1 MEIKDQIAIV
11 TGGASGLGAGT
22 VRALAAKGAKVAVLD
37 LNEELAQAVAKEVGG
52 IAVKVDVADSD
63 SVAAALATVRDQLGI
78 ARIVMNIAGI
88 GIGRKITSRKG
99 PHPLDDFMRVIN
111 VNLTGT
117 FDVCRLAATDI
128 TTLEPINEDGERGV
142 FLNVAS
148 IFAFD
153 GPVGDTAYA
162 AAKAGIAGMTLPMA
176 RDLANY
182 GIRVMTIAPGVFDTP
197 LARSETGEE
206 GFSRLMSIIPFPK
219 RAGKP
224 SEFAQMACHI
234 VENSMLN
241 GEVIRLDASMRMG
254 LIV

>member
-1 MEIKDQIAIV
+1 MDIKNQIAIV

-37 LNEELAQAVAKEVGG
+37 LNEELAKAVAEEVGG
-52 IAVKVDVADSD
+52 IAVKVDVADTD

-88 GIGRKITSRKG
+88 GIGRKITGRKG

-128 TTLEPINEDGERGV
+128 ATLEPLNEDGERGV

-254 LIV
+254 LMV

>member
-22 VRALAAKGAKVAVLD
+22 ARALAAKGAKVAVLD
-37 LNEELAQAVAKEVGG
+37 LNEDLAKAIAEEVGG
-52 IAVKVDVADSD
+52 IAIKVDVADTV
-63 SVAAALATVRDQLGI
+63 SVAAALASVQDQLGV
-78 ARIVMNIAGI
+78 ARIVMNVAGI

-128 TTLEPINEDGERGV
+128 ATLDPVNEDGERGV
-142 FLNVAS
+142 LVNVAS

-197 LARSETGEE
+197 LARAETGEE
-206 GFSRLMSIIPFPK
+206 GFKRLMSIIPFPK

-224 SEFAQMACHI
+224 SEFAQLACHI

-254 LIV
+254 LMV

>member
-37 LNEELAQAVAKEVGG
+37 LNEELAKTVAEEVGG
-52 IAVKVDVADSD
+52 IAVKVDVADTD
-63 SVAAALATVRDQLGI
+63 SVAAALATVREKLGI
-78 ARIVMNIAGI
+78 ARIIMNVAGI

-117 FDVCRLAATDI
+117 FDVCRLASTDI
-128 TTLEPINEDGERGV
+128 TTLEPVNEDGERGV
-142 FLNVAS
+142 ILNVAS

-162 AAKAGIAGMTLPMA
+162 AAKAGVAGMTLPMA
-176 RDLANY
+176 RDLSNY
-182 GIRVMTIAPGVFDTP
+182 GIRVMTIAPGFFDTP
-197 LARSETGEE
+197 LARSEVGEAGIE
-206 GFSRLMSIIPFPK
+206 KMVSLVPFPK
-219 RAGKP
+219 RPGKP
-224 SEFAQMACHI
+224 EEFAQMACHI

-241 GEVIRLDASMRMG
+241 GEVIRVDAGLRMSMI
-254 LIV
+254 L

>member
-1 MEIKDQIAIV
+1 MEIKDQVAIV

-22 VRALAAKGAKVAVLD
+22 VRALAAQGARVAVLD
-37 LNEELAQAVAKEVGG
+37 LNEDSAKTIAEEVGG
-52 IAVKVDVADSD
+52 IAVRVDVADTD

-88 GIGRKITSRKG
+88 GIGRKITSRRG
-99 PHPLDDFMRVIN
+99 PHPLDDFMRVVN

-117 FDVCRLAATDI
+117 FDVCRLASTDI
-128 TTLEPINEDGERGV
+128 TTLGPVNEDGERGV
-142 FLNVAS
+142 FVNVAS

-182 GIRVMTIAPGVFDTP
+182 GIRVVTIAPGVFDTP

-206 GFSRLMSIIPFPK
+206 GFDRLMSIIPFPK

-224 SEFAQMACHI
+224 SEFAQLACHI